1 MKGNSQMVDYPDAPT
16 PGPAPAPGPGPA
28 PSQAPAPAPTPAPVR
43 SQASGGSSRGTTLLF
58 ALAGLIAVGGVAFA
72 VGRLTAPTA
81 TAATGRFG
89 TGAAG
94 FRSQFGANASFAP
107 GEARGFL
114 GGGLAGAGGAA
125 DVSLRGTVQSINGN
139 TLTLKTASGSTVTV
153 DLSGSTTY
161 HKQAAASSTDV
172 TAGSQVLVQ
181 VQFDRAGS
189 GAAPLASGAPAGGA
203 APLASGAPRTFTA
216 SDVTVVTP

>member
-1 MKGNSQMVDYPDAPT
+1 MVDYPDAPT
-16 PGPAPAPGPGPA
+16 PGPAQAPGPGPA

-107 GEARGFL
+107 GEARGFF

-139 TLTLKTASGSTVTV
+139 TLTLRTASGSTVTV

-172 TAGSQVLVQ
+172 TTGSQVLVQ
-181 VQFDRAGS
+181 VQFDRTGA

>member
-1 MKGNSQMVDYPDAPT
+1 MVDYPDAPT
-16 PGPAPAPGPGPA
+16 PGPAQAPGSGPA
-28 PSQAPAPAPTPAPVR
+28 PSQSPAPAPVR
-43 SQASGGSSRGTTLLF
+43 PQASGGSSRGTTLLF

-81 TAATGRFG
+81 AAATGRFG

-94 FRSQFGANASFAP
+94 FRGQFGANASFAP

-125 DVSLRGTVQSINGN
+125 DVTLRGTVQSINGN
-139 TLTLKTASGSTVTV
+139 TMTLRTASGGTVTV

-172 TAGSQVLVQ
+172 TPGSQVLVQ
-181 VQFDRAGS
+181 VQFDRAGP
-189 GAAPLASGAPAGGA
+189 GAAPLASGAPAGGG

>member
-1 MKGNSQMVDYPDAPT
+1 MVDYPNAPE
-16 PGPAPAPGPGPA
+16 PAQAPGPGPA
-28 PSQAPAPAPTPAPVR
+28 PAQAPAPTPVPVR
-43 SQASGGSSRGTTLLF
+43 PPASGGSSRGTTMLF

-72 VGRLTAPTA
+72 VGRLTAPPA
-81 TAATGRFG
+81 AAATGRFG

-94 FRSQFGANASFAP
+94 FRSQAGASASFAP
-107 GEARGFL
+107 GAGRGFL
-114 GGGLAGAGGAA
+114 GGGIAGGAA

-139 TLTLKTASGSTVTV
+139 TLTLQTASGSTVTV

-161 HKQAAASSTDV
+161 HKQAAASSSDV
-172 TAGSQVLVQ
+172 TTGSQVLVQ
-181 VQFDRAGS
+181 VQFNRTGL
-189 GAAPLASGAPAGGA
+189 GAAPAASGAPAGGG